1 MAVAATESL
10 NRLIAGIGPFLAG
23 SSGVPY
29 RPPSHRR
36 LVQGAVAGV
45 VAGLAGTWLMSE
57 VQRVWTRA
65 VDEHPPHSAGG
76 KHDARDWQERSEDQ
90 NSNELA
96 AQAIA
101 TRLIGR
107 CLTREEMRIAAPLM
121 HYSFGS
127 AVAGVYGM
135 WAERLRERRI
145 LAGLGLGAALWLVAD
160 IVAMPLLGLSGPTR
174 RRPLEMHLQSLTAH
188 FVYGV
193 TTELVRH
200 PTRSWIHGRSTLKH

>member
-1 MAVAATESL
+1 MSAPH
-10 NRLIAGIGPFLAG
+10 PFPPTRFVG
-23 SSGVPY
+23 S
-29 RPPSHRR
+29 
-36 LVQGAVAGV
+36 AVAGV

-57 VQRVWTRA
+57 AQRAWTHVADR
-65 VDEHPPHSAGG
+65 HPPDSAGG
-76 KHDARDWQERSEDQ
+76 RHDARDWQERSEGQ

-101 TRLIGR
+101 TRLLGR
-107 CLTREEMRIAAPLM
+107 CLTRQEMRVAAPLM

-127 AVAGVYGM
+127 AVAGLYGV
-135 WAERLRERRI
+135 WAEGSRERRI
-145 LAGLGLGAALWLVAD
+145 LAGLGFGAAVWLVAD

-193 TTELVRH
+193 TTELVRYQVRL
-200 PTRSWIHGRSTLKH
+200 TSLARAQD